1 MKLEE
6 KEREREQEAG
16 GVMPLYSKL
25 RIAAIDRQETTMK
38 ITKVET
44 IVISMPMVIEGA
56 VVPKQ
61 GGRPRTSMDMLLVR
75 VDTDEGVS
83 GWGEGFGHRIFT
95 ATKAAL
101 DSFIGPMCVG
111 RDPRA
116 MVQLVDELQRNLAG
130 VGRNGPAMYA
140 LSAID
145 IALWDI
151 AGKLAGL
158 PLYRLLGGSTRK
170 ELPAYA
176 SLLRYGEA
184 GAVTHHVERALKRGY
199 RHIKLHEVTVGPI
212 RAAREAAGNDVAIMV
227 DCNCPWSV
235 HEAIDMAR
243 LLAEFNLTWLE
254 EPVWPPEDHAGLA
267 RVQTHGGI
275 PTAAGENAMLPEFK
289 GLFHAGAITYAQ
301 PSVTKVG
308 GVTQM
313 QKVMALAEVFG
324 VSVVPHSAYFG
335 PGLIASIHCI
345 AATPR
350 GALVE
355 RYDADFMENPLHEA
369 IMPSS
374 AGCLPVPQGPGL
386 GVDPDPAMIRKLRVA

>member
-1 MKLEE
+1 
-6 KEREREQEAG
+6 
-16 GVMPLYSKL
+16 
-25 RIAAIDRQETTMK
+25 
-38 ITKVET
+38 
-44 IVISMPMVIEGA
+44 MPMVIEGA
-56 VVPKQ
+56 VLPKQ
-61 GGRPRTSMDMLLVR
+61 GGAARTSMETLLVR

-101 DSFIGPMCVG
+101 DTFIGPMCVG
-111 RDPRA
+111 RDA
-116 MVQLVDELQRNLAG
+116 TAISSLVEELQRNLGG

-158 PLYRLLGGSTRK
+158 PLYRLLGGSPRA

-176 SLLRYGEA
+176 SLLRYGDPA
-184 GAVTHHVERALKRGY
+184 AVVHYTQRALKRGY
-199 RHIKLHEVTVGPI
+199 RQIKLHEITVPAIKAG
-212 RAAREAAGNDVAIMV
+212 RDAAGEDIAIMA

-235 HEAIDMAR
+235 RAAIDMAR
-243 LLAEFNLTWLE
+243 ALRPLNLKWLE

-267 RVQTHGGI
+267 RVQAEGGI

-289 GLFHAGAITYAQ
+289 SLFEAGALTYAQ

-313 QKVMALAEVFG
+313 RKVMALAEAFG
-324 VSVVPHSAYFG
+324 IEVVPHSAYFG
-335 PGLIASIHCI
+335 PGLLASIHCI
-345 AATPR
+345 AAMPTQ
-350 GALVE
+350 GIVE
-355 RYDADFMENPLHEA
+355 RYDADFEVNPLHDA
-369 IMPSS
+369 ISPGQN
-374 AGCLPVPQGPGL
+374 GCIAVPQGAGL
-386 GVDPDPAMIRKLRVA
+386 GIDPDPAVIAKQRVG

>member
-1 MKLEE
+1 ML
-6 KEREREQEAG
+6 Q
-16 GVMPLYSKL
+16 V
-25 RIAAIDRQETTMK
+25 K

-44 IVISMPMVIEGA
+44 IVVNMPMIIEGA
-56 VVPKQ
+56 VMPKQ
-61 GGRPRTSMDMLLVR
+61 GGRPRTSMDTLLVR
-75 VDTDEGVS
+75 VDTDEGVT

-111 RDPRA
+111 RDPTA
-116 MVQLVDELQRNLAG
+116 ISALVDELQRNLAG

-158 PLYRLLGGSTRK
+158 PLYRLLGGSPRET
-170 ELPAYA
+170 LPAYA
-176 SLLRYGEA
+176 SLLRYGEPA
-184 GAVTHHVERALKRGY
+184 AVTQYMERALKRGY
-199 RHIKLHEVTVGPI
+199 RHIKLHEITVPPI
-212 RAAREAAGNDVAIMV
+212 RAAREAAGPDVSIMV
-227 DCNCPWSV
+227 DCNCPWTV
-235 HEAIDMAR
+235 GEAIDMAR
-243 LLAEFNLTWLE
+243 QLAPFTLQWLE

-267 RVQTHGGI
+267 RVQAQGGI

-289 GLFHAGAITYAQ
+289 GLLEASAITYAQ

-313 QKVMALAEVFG
+313 RKVMALADAYG
-324 VSVVPHSAYFG
+324 VAVVPHSAYFG

-345 AATPR
+345 AAMPN
-350 GALVE
+350 GGLVE
-355 RYDADFMENPLHEA
+355 RYDAEFAVNPVHDA
-369 IMPSS
+369 IRPDSK
-374 AGCLPVPQGPGL
+374 GCIAVPQGPGL
-386 GVDPDPAMIRKLRVA
+386 GIDPDPKVVEKLRVS